1 MTDLE
6 RRARIAELQRM
17 LTARQGVPGYRKN
30 LDALQAEIDRLKADN
45 GQAQ

>member
-1 MTDLE
+1 MTEEQRL
-6 RRARIAELQRM
+6 ARIAELQRM
-17 LTARQGVPGYRKN
+17 LQARQDVPGYRKN